1 MERSEEKAIFLTAG
15 YKKLNERK
23 TVWLLFVSLSV
34 SSVSVSQK
42 RQSQNKYVERLKGQW
57 ITDVLRATLEVLTF
71 RKNYV
76 QRLKLTRL
84 ENVL

>member
-1 MERSEEKAIFLTAG
+1 MKDSLVAVCKSICLVCQCLSETTES
-15 YKKLNERK
+15 E
-23 TVWLLFVSLSV
+23 
-34 SSVSVSQK
+34 
-42 RQSQNKYVERLKGQW
+42 YVERLKGQW